1 MQKKTTFGVIV
12 GTRGFFPASLAV
24 QGRKDI
30 LAKLEQ
36 LGFEAVIPAEDATPH
51 GAIETL
57 SDAKIC
63 AKLFRDNA
71 ERIDGILVLLPNF
84 GDELGVVEA
93 IARSGLRVPILVQ
106 ASPDRV
112 NQLDLAHR
120 RDSFC
125 GKLSVCNN
133 LYQRGFTITN
143 TSRHTC
149 DINSEAFAA
158 DIEYFAT
165 VCRIVGGIS
174 TARLGMIGQRP
185 DPFNTV
191 RFSEKLLEAS
201 GVHVSAVDLS
211 EIIAAAQAFDDS
223 VVVQQRVDEIH
234 QYGPVLP
241 SIHEENV
248 VKQAKLSL
256 AVEQWVTEHECN
268 ASAIQC
274 WSSIQ
279 NNYGCATCLTM
290 SMMGEK
296 GKPSACETDVMG
308 ALSMYMLH
316 LATGNAAAYLDWNNN
331 YDDEPDK
338 CINIH
343 CSNYPKSFMGNIR
356 EIGNLDILGA
366 SLGEERCFGA
376 VKGKVAAGP
385 MTFMKISTDDERGV
399 IKMYVGEGEFTDD
412 PAETAGGA
420 AVCHVEG
427 LQDLLDYLCV
437 NGFEH
442 HVAMVRG
449 HAAKA
454 IAEAAE
460 KYLGWEVYL
469 HQ

>member
-1 MQKKTTFGVIV
+1 MQNQPTFGVIV
-12 GTRGFFPASLAV
+12 TTRGFFPASLAV

-30 LAKLEQ
+30 LQKLDK
-36 LGFEAVIPAEDATPH
+36 LGFGVVIPPEDATPN

-57 SDAKIC
+57 ADAKIC
-63 AKLFRDNA
+63 AKLFRENA

-84 GDELGVVEA
+84 GDELGVVET

-106 ASPDRV
+106 ASPDQV
-112 NQLDLAHR
+112 SKLDLANR

-133 LYQRGFTITN
+133 LYQRGFAVTN
-143 TSRHTC
+143 TSLHTC
-149 DINSEAFAA
+149 DIHSESFTQ
-158 DIEYFAT
+158 DLCYFAT
-165 VCRIVGGIS
+165 ICSIVRGIS

-191 RFSEKLLEAS
+191 RYSEKLLEAS

-211 EIIAAAQAFDDS
+211 EIIGTAQRIGDTQE
-223 VVVQQRVDEIH
+223 VRQLVEEIH
-234 QYGPVLP
+234 NYGPVLP
-241 SIHEENV
+241 SIANENV
-248 VKQAKLSL
+248 VKQAKLYI
-256 AVEQWVTEHECN
+256 AIEQWITDHECN

-279 NNYGCATCLTM
+279 SNYGCATCLTM

-331 YDDEPDK
+331 YEDDPDK

-376 VKGKVAAGP
+376 VKGNVAAGP
-385 MTFMKISTDDERGV
+385 MTFLKISTDDERGV

-412 PAETAGGA
+412 VADTLGGV
-420 AVCHVEG
+420 AVCHVER
-427 LQDLLDYLCV
+427 LQELLNMMCM

-449 HAAKA
+449 HAANA
-454 IAEAAE
+454 LAEAAK
-460 KYLGWEVYL
+460 KYLGWEVYR
-469 HQ
+469 HN

>member
-1 MQKKTTFGVIV
+1 MQIKPTFGVIV
-12 GTRGFFPASLAV
+12 TTRGFFPASLAV

-30 LAKLEQ
+30 LEKLDK
-36 LGFEAVIPAEDATPH
+36 LGFEFVIPPEEATPN

-57 SDAKIC
+57 EDAKIC
-63 AKLFRDNA
+63 ARLFRENA

-84 GDELGVVEA
+84 GDELGVVET

-106 ASPDRV
+106 ASPDHISK
-112 NQLDLAHR
+112 LDLANR

-133 LYQRGFTITN
+133 LYQRGFAVTN
-143 TSRHTC
+143 TSKHTC
-149 DINSEAFAA
+149 DIQSESFTQ
-158 DIEYFAT
+158 DLYYFAKL
-165 VCRIVGGIS
+165 CKIVRGIS

-191 RFSEKLLEAS
+191 RYSEKLLEAS

-211 EIIAAAQAFDDS
+211 EIIGTAQRIGDTQE
-223 VVVQQRVDEIH
+223 VRQLVEEIH
-234 QYGPVLP
+234 NYGPVLP
-241 SIHEENV
+241 SIADENV
-248 VKQAKLSL
+248 VKQAKLYL
-256 AVEQWVTEHECN
+256 AVEQWINDHECN

-279 NNYGCATCLTM
+279 SNYGCATCLTM

-331 YDDEPDK
+331 YADDPDK

-376 VKGKVAAGP
+376 IKGKVAAGP
-385 MTFMKISTDDERGV
+385 MTFLKISTDDERGV

-412 PAETAGGA
+412 DADTLGGV
-420 AVCHVEG
+420 AVCHVER
-427 LQDLLDYLCV
+427 LQELLNMMCM

-449 HAAKA
+449 HAASA
-454 IAEAAE
+454 LAEAGE
-460 KYLGWEVYL
+460 KYLGWEVFR
-469 HQ
+469 HN